1 MRIVYEKRENENGMK
16 VPVCYNENQ
25 RSRVRMLIR
34 RIVRMQSADREILLE
49 ISGRLMRI
57 ERRQDSADQRLS
69 AIESRMDKIESRME
83 VIVNGLIQ
91 MDKRQ
96 SVMEG
101 KFDVMLWAIA
111 LGFVLLSVLVTYMVL
126 RQPKEKPEG
135 KIQPVIIPSQPTITL
150 EAVERIVSM
159 TRNHDSS
166 KPMNDTSPSPDST
179 PSS

>member
-25 RSRVRMLIR
+25 RSRE
-34 RIVRMQSADREILLE
+34 RMQSADREILLE

-57 ERRQDSADQRLS
+57 ESHMDKL
-69 AIESRMDKIESRME
+69 ETRMDVLEQKF
-83 VIVNGLIQ
+83 IQ